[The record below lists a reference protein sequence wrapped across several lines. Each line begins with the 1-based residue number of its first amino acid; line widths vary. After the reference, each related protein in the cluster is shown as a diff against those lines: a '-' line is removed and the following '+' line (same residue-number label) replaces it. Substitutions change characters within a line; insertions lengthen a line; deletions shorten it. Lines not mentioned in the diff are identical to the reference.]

1 MEVATRPRASSRP
14 APEAHL
20 HELLPHELVAFAHPS
35 ERQLAAL
42 LDFYG
47 IVWDY
52 EPTQFVLD
60 RDGDGRV
67 TRAFTPDFYLPAFD
81 LYLELTTLQQR
92 LVTRKN
98 RKAREVMARYPG
110 TRVKIL
116 YQRDYLHLVRKHG
129 TVGA

>member
-1 MEVATRPRASSRP
+1 MDVATRPP
-14 APEAHL
+14 AAA
-20 HELLPHELVAFAHPS
+20 LPHELVAFAHPS

-47 IVWDY
+47 IAWEY

-60 RDGDGRV
+60 HHDDGRI
-67 TRAFTPDFYLPAFD
+67 RSAFTPDFYLPDFD
-81 LYLELTTLQQR
+81 LYLEITTLQQR

-98 RKAREVMARYPG
+98 RKARDVMARYPG

-129 TVGA
+129 AMGA